1 MSVSLS
7 IQAWRHERR
16 QSVTALAT
24 KAGITTKQLESI
36 ESGEMDPPASMIA
49 ALADAICVP
58 ISWLFHHPNSVKLLL
73 TDSDNEAL
81 DTAGSPDPITER
93 MLCGAQKDRELY
105 LLLTTLLQEGDPKL
119 LRAAEANLRSLVKQ
133 ARQSTVPWQSRPSGH
148 FEPPSD

>member
-7 IQAWRHERR
+7 IQAWRRERR

-24 KAGITTKQLESI
+24 KAGITSEQLESI
-36 ESGEMDPPASMIA
+36 ESGETDPPASMIA
-49 ALADAICVP
+49 ALADAIGVP
-58 ISWLFHHPNSVKLLL
+58 VSWLFHHPNSVKLLL
-73 TDSDNEAL
+73 TDSDNETP
-81 DTAGSPDPITER
+81 DGSDSHDASTER
-93 MLCGAQKDRELY
+93 MLCGAQQDRELY

-133 ARQSTVPWQSRPSGH
+133 ARRSTIPWQSRPSGH